1 MTKVQETIAIS
12 MAVTAVMGTMF
23 VLIGIWSANKYTRGY
38 VQESISKYDSTV
50 TIRNQSQYDT
60 IIYRLN
66 ELKVDI
72 NE

>member
-38 VQESISKYDSTV
+38 VQESINKYDSTV
-50 TIRNQSQYDT
+50 TIRNQVQYDT
-60 IIYRLN
+60 IIHRLN